1 MVRSIVFRIL
11 MVCSLLNA
19 AAMGAFAGDQDLALK
34 AERVLFLG
42 DSITHSGYY
51 ISLIELELLRQ
62 SSDAMPEVINLGLP
76 SETASGLSE
85 PGHPFPRPN
94 VHERLE
100 RALEKLKPDVVVACY
115 GMNDGIYHPF
125 DEDRFE
131 IYQTGINSLIEK
143 VHNSGAKLILLT
155 PPPFDPLP
163 LKMKGK
169 LVSAD
174 ADEFA
179 YYSIYDKYDDV
190 IKRYSDW
197 ILAQKDRVE
206 MVIDLHTPVTKF
218 VAEKR
223 KSDPE
228 FVLSGDG
235 VHLDQEGHRILAE
248 AILNAWGVKLSA
260 EDDQSLE
267 KLVHQRQM
275 LWHAAYLSDV
285 GHVRPGMNAG
295 LPLDEAAAKAGEL
308 TKQIDDQLAKTQ
320 ASENSQ

>member
-1 MVRSIVFRIL
+1 MVRSFVFRIL
-11 MVCSLLNA
+11 LMCSLLNA
-19 AAMGAFAGDQDLALK
+19 VVIGAFAGDQDVALM

-62 SSDAMPEVINLGLP
+62 SPDSIPEIINLGLP

-115 GMNDGIYHPF
+115 GMNDGVYHPF
-125 DEDRFE
+125 DEERFQ
-131 IYQTGINSLIEK
+131 IFQAGINSLIEK
-143 VHNSGAKLILLT
+143 VHQSGAKLILLT

-169 LVSAD
+169 LVPAD

-179 YYSIYDKYDDV
+179 YYSIYDNYDDV
-190 IKRYSDW
+190 IKRYADW

-206 MVIDLHTPVTKF
+206 MVIDLHSPVTNF
-218 VAEKR
+218 VSQKR
-223 KSDPE
+223 ESDPE

-235 VHLDQEGHRILAE
+235 VHLNHEGHRILAE
-248 AILNAWGVKLSA
+248 AILNAWGVTPSG
-260 EDDQSLE
+260 ENDPSLE

-295 LPLDEAAAKAGEL
+295 PPLDEAEVKANAL
-308 TKQIDDQLAKTQ
+308 TEQIEDQLD
-320 ASENSQ
+320 